1 MKKNLIFALLVIFGS
16 ATYLYYNQ
24 ESSNNDFSIQSP
36 LPTLLTKTFPRLLA
50 GVGAWEPRDKI
61 INSSL
66 KKPEIVAAA
75 SVVYDLTEDKYTF
88 RQDHK
93 KRVPIASLTKIM
105 TAIVALDNMDLSQEI
120 RIDKKAAEIG
130 EDTMGLS
137 IDEQLSLKELLYGLM
152 LNSGNDAAEAIAAAS
167 PFGRANFVYLMNKKA
182 EDLGLTDTHFT
193 NPTGLEGDGKQY
205 STVYDLL
212 LITRYALQNPT
223 FAEVVATYQHD
234 IEATNKHKAY
244 MLYNE
249 TNLITSY
256 PGVKGVKTG
265 YTDEAGMC
273 LVTYLEYDGRK
284 IIAVL
289 LNASN
294 RRQEM
299 KDLLDYSLKSVGVK
313 PPPHP

>member
-1 MKKNLIFALLVIFGS
+1 MKKVVIFLLLAVVGS
-16 ATYLYYNQ
+16 AAYLYYNQ
-24 ESSNNDFSIQSP
+24 YSLNENFSIQSP
-36 LPTLLTKTFPRLLA
+36 LPALLTKTFPRLLA
-50 GVGAWEPRDKI
+50 GAGAWEPRDEI
-61 INSSL
+61 VNSSL

-75 SVVYDLTEDKYTF
+75 AAAYDLTEDSYTF
-88 RQDHK
+88 RQDYK

-105 TAIVALDNMDLSQEI
+105 TAIVALESMNLEQEV
-120 RIDKKAAEIG
+120 RIDKKAVEIG

-137 IDEQLSLKELLYGLM
+137 VDEELSFNELLYGMM
-152 LNSGNDAAEAIAAAS
+152 LNSGNDAAEAIVAAS

-205 STVYDLL
+205 STVNDLL
-212 LITRYALQNPT
+212 AITRYALQNST
-223 FAEVVATYQHD
+223 FAEVTATYQHD
-234 IEATNKHKAY
+234 IEVTDKHKAY
-244 MLYNE
+244 TLYNE

-256 PGVKGVKTG
+256 PGVRGVKTG

-273 LVTYLEYDGRK
+273 LVTYLEYDGHK

-299 KDLLDYSLKSVGVK
+299 KDLLDYSLRTVGVK
-313 PPPHP
+313 PPSHP